1 YRPQSGIMVPMRM
14 SDTDEIAG
22 ELYLVPPTRF
32 VAVRDELVRKALTAG
47 SRELAHEL
55 QSLRRPTRSAW
66 LVNVLTRYER
76 ASMERLSVL
85 GRELREAQT
94 RLDESALRRLSAQ
107 RQQMIA
113 DLLDR
118 ARSRAAEA
126 GLPPAKWVLSEVEET
141 LRAALVDLAASS
153 TVLSGRLVRPM
164 THIGFGPMPHL
175 NTPAASRGPSP
186 SDEGAT
192 TPDVEPEWNFWPV
205 EHERWR
211 WREDTVPEQGAH
223 LHVAPAPSPS
233 LEDQRPRQS
242 EPASQEGEPA
252 VEAVRAQAELTGA
265 ESVHWQREQ
274 EVAHA
279 EAAAEAARDR
289 LEWLDHQRME
299 ARRER
304 VTTERRLAEAQS
316 AQHASAGAVA
326 EARRV
331 LEAAKSLL
339 RPASEQ
345 PLSGRGDD

>member
-1 YRPQSGIMVPMRM
+1 MAPMRM
-14 SDTDEIAG
+14 SDTDEIAR

-32 VAVRDELVRKALTAG
+32 VAVRDELVRKARTAG

-55 QSLRRPTRSAW
+55 HSLRRPSRSAW
-66 LVNVLTRYER
+66 LVNLLTRYER
-76 ASMERLSVL
+76 APMERLSVL

-107 RQQMIA
+107 RQQVIA

-118 ARSRAAEA
+118 ARRRAAEA
-126 GLPPAKWVLSEVEET
+126 GLPPAKSVLSEVEET

-153 TVLSGRLVRPM
+153 TVLSGRLVRSM

-175 NTPAASRGPSP
+175 NTPAASRGPSRQV
-186 SDEGAT
+186 DGAT
-192 TPDVEPEWNFWPV
+192 PDAEPEWSFWPV

-211 WREDTVPEQGAH
+211 WREHAATEKGPH
-223 LHVAPAPSPS
+223 LHMATAPSCS
-233 LEDQRPRQS
+233 LEDQRQKHY
-242 EPASQEGEPA
+242 EPATQEGELEEGA
-252 VEAVRAQAELTGA
+252 RAEAELAGA
-265 ESVHWQREQ
+265 ESTHWQREQ
-274 EVAHA
+274 ELASA

-299 ARRER
+299 ARREK
-304 VTTERRLAEAQS
+304 VTAERRLAEAQS

-331 LEAAKSLL
+331 LEGAKSLL
-339 RPASEQ
+339 RPAGEQ
-345 PLSGRGDD
+345 PPSERGDG

>member
-1 YRPQSGIMVPMRM
+1 MAPMRM
-14 SDTDEIAG
+14 SDTDEIAR

-32 VAVRDELVRKALTAG
+32 VAVRDELVRKARTAG

-55 QSLRRPTRSAW
+55 QSLRRPSRSAW
-66 LVNVLTRYER
+66 LVNLLTRYDR
-76 ASMERLSVL
+76 APMERLSGL

-107 RQQMIA
+107 RQQVIA

-126 GLPPAKWVLSEVEET
+126 GLPPAKSVLSEVEET

-153 TVLSGRLVRPM
+153 TVLSGRLVRSM

-175 NTPAASRGPSP
+175 NTPAASPGPSHQV
-186 SDEGAT
+186 EGA
-192 TPDVEPEWNFWPV
+192 TPDVEPEWSFWPV
-205 EHERWR
+205 EHEGWR
-211 WREDTVPEQGAH
+211 WGEHAATEKGPH
-223 LHVAPAPSPS
+223 LHVAPAPSCS
-233 LEDQRPRQS
+233 LEDQRQRHY
-242 EPASQEGEPA
+242 EPATQEGEPEEGA
-252 VEAVRAQAELTGA
+252 RAEAELADA
-265 ESVHWQREQ
+265 ESTHWQREQ
-274 EVAHA
+274 ELASA

-299 ARRER
+299 ARREK
-304 VTTERRLAEAQS
+304 VTAERRLAEAQS

-331 LEAAKSLL
+331 LEGAKSLL
-339 RPASEQ
+339 RPAGEQ
-345 PLSGRGDD
+345 PPSERGDG

>member
-1 YRPQSGIMVPMRM
+1 MVLMRM

-32 VAVRDELVRKALTAG
+32 VAVRDELVRKARMAG

-66 LVNVLTRYER
+66 LVNLLTRYER
-76 ASMERLSVL
+76 ATMERLSVL
-85 GRELREAQT
+85 GRELRDAQT
-94 RLDESALRRLSAQ
+94 RLDENALRRLSAQ

-126 GLPPAKWVLSEVEET
+126 GLPPAKGVLSEVEET

-153 TVLSGRLVRPM
+153 TVLSGRLARPM
-164 THIGFGPMPHL
+164 THIGFGPMPHV
-175 NTPAASRGPSP
+175 NTPAASPGPSTP
-186 SDEGAT
+186 AEGA
-192 TPDVEPEWNFWPV
+192 TPDVEPESSFWPV

-211 WREDTVPEQGAH
+211 WREHAAAEESAH
-223 LHVAPAPSPS
+223 LYVAPAPSRL
-233 LEDQRPRQS
+233 LEDHRQRQC
-242 EPASQEGEPA
+242 EPATQVGEPA
-252 VEAVRAQAELTGA
+252 VQPEEAARAEAELAGA
-265 ESVHWQREQ
+265 ESTHWQREQ
-274 EVAHA
+274 ELADA
-279 EAAAEAARDR
+279 EAAADAARDR

-299 ARRER
+299 AHRER
-304 VTTERRLAEAQS
+304 VTTERRLAEARS
-316 AQHASAGAVA
+316 AQHASADAVA

-331 LEAAKSLL
+331 LEAAESLL

-345 PLSGRGDD
+345 PPSGRGDG